1 MKLLIISFLLLLAAI
16 PLLAQNTSSGSVSG
30 LVTDAQSAVV
40 VGAEVALTDPSTNTS
55 QTTTTNEAGRYSF
68 VNVAPASYDLT
79 VSKAGFSQARIAQQ
93 NVQVG
98 LTLTLNV
105 TLEVGSTSTTV
116 DVKAAAGAELQ
127 TTNATVG
134 TTITGVALA
143 TLPNLGR
150 DANAFFVLQPAV
162 APGGQVSGA
171 ASDQTMFQLDGGNN
185 SSDQDGTYANYT
197 VSSGTMG
204 VTSGGSPSGVIPTPV
219 ESIEEFKVGT
229 NNQTADFNGAAGGQV
244 QMVTKRGTN
253 QYHGAVYEYYFPN
266 NFGANYWKN
275 NHTPSSGLPY
285 TPLPNTHQ
293 NRFGATIGGPLT
305 PSFWGGKTYVFFN
318 YEGRRFPQSVT
329 VDRLVPTPLLRAG
342 VIQVQNAS
350 GQWQPYNLNP

>member
-1 MKLLIISFLLLLAAI
+1 MKALAILCSLLVTSIALW
-16 PLLAQNTSSGSVSG
+16 AQNTSSGSVSG
-30 LVTDAQSAVV
+30 LVTDTQSAVII
-40 VGAEVALTDPSTNTS
+40 GADVALTDPSTNTT
-55 QTTTTNEAGRYSF
+55 QTTTTNDAGRYSF
-68 VNVAPASYDLT
+68 VNVAPGSYDLT
-79 VSKAGFSQARIAQQ
+79 VSKAGFSQARMSQQ

-98 LTLTLNV
+98 LTLTLDV

-150 DANAFFVLQPAV
+150 DANALFVLQPAV

-204 VTSGGSPSGVIPTPV
+204 
-219 ESIEEFKVGT
+219 
-229 NNQTADFNGAAGGQV
+229 
-244 QMVTKRGTN
+244 
-253 QYHGAVYEYYFPN
+253 
-266 NFGANYWKN
+266 
-275 NHTPSSGLPY
+275 
-285 TPLPNTHQ
+285 
-293 NRFGATIGGPLT
+293 
-305 PSFWGGKTYVFFN
+305 
-318 YEGRRFPQSVT
+318 
-329 VDRLVPTPLLRAG
+329 
-342 VIQVQNAS
+342 
-350 GQWQPYNLNP
+350 